1 MLQKQKAIV
10 LILITAVL
18 WSSGGFLIKSVPMNP
33 IAIAGSRS
41 LISAIFL
48 SLFLRDI
55 NTSNLNYVIIGA
67 LFYAATVIL
76 FVVSNKLTTAANVIL
91 LQYSSP
97 IWVALI
103 GSWFL
108 KEKVI
113 FIDWLFIFSLIG
125 GIFLFFFDELTLNG
139 KWGNILAILS
149 GVAFAGTVIY
159 MRKLKDSSPL
169 LMIVLGNFI
178 AALVCLPFFI
188 TSVHV
193 GDHWLALLVLGVF
206 QLGLPYILYSKA
218 IKSVL
223 VIEAILLSSIEAIL
237 NPLWVFVLFR
247 EKPGLW
253 AVIGGVIVFTSVTL
267 YGIMASTRENTK
279 IQFAVNKIRE

>member
-1 MLQKQKAIV
+1 VLQRQKAIV
-10 LILITAVL
+10 FIFLTAIL
-18 WSSGGFLIKSVPMNP
+18 WSSGGFLIKSVPLNP

-55 NTSNLNYVIIGA
+55 NTKNLNYVIVGA

-97 IWVALI
+97 IWVAVL

-108 KEKVI
+108 KEKVKLM
-113 FIDWLFIFSLIG
+113 DWVFIFALFG
-125 GIFLFFFDELTLNG
+125 GIFLFFLDELTLNG

-149 GVAFAGTVIY
+149 GVAFAGTVLF

-169 LMIVLGNFI
+169 FMIVLGNLFAAFI
-178 AALVCLPFFI
+178 CLPFFI
-188 TSVHV
+188 TSVRI
-193 GDHWLALLVLGVF
+193 GDHLLVLIVLGVI
-206 QLGLPYILYSKA
+206 QLGLPYILYSIA
-218 IKSVL
+218 INSVEA
-223 VIEAILLSSIEAIL
+223 IEAILITSIESIL
-237 NPLWVFVLFR
+237 NPLWVFNRFSG
-247 EKPGLW
+247 KPGLW
-253 AVIGGVIVFTSVTL
+253 AVIGGVIVFSTVTL
-267 YGIMASTRENTK
+267 YGVIASLRVNYK
-279 IQFAVNKIRE
+279 IQFATNKISN